1 VSLSRAAGFDSSD
14 ESVENDWRMELAQF
28 VSEEA
33 AELLDLS
40 RFLVALGDPIRQQI
54 VMLLSRERL
63 NVNQLTS
70 RVHLSRPAV
79 SHQIKVLA
87 DAGLLVQERLG
98 REHVYRVDTRTF
110 RELVAQFQSFA
121 DRCCADAQS

>member
-1 VSLSRAAGFDSSD
+1 
-14 ESVENDWRMELAQF
+14 MELAHF
-28 VSEEA
+28 ASEEA
-33 AELLDLS
+33 AGLIDLS

-54 VMLLSRERL
+54 VLLLSRERL
-63 NVNQLTS
+63 NVTQLTS

-98 REHVYRVDTRTF
+98 RERLYRVDAQRF
-110 RELVAQFQSFA
+110 REFVGQFDTFA
-121 DRCCADAQS
+121 AGCCAGSACR

>member
-1 VSLSRAAGFDSSD
+1 
-14 ESVENDWRMELAQF
+14 MELAHYA
-28 VSEEA
+28 SEEVA
-33 AELLDLS
+33 GLIDLS

-54 VMLLSRERL
+54 VLLLSRERL
-63 NVNQLTS
+63 NVNQLTG

-98 REHVYRVDTRTF
+98 REHVYRVDARAI
-110 RELVAQFQSFA
+110 RDLAGQFQEFA
-121 DRCCADAQS
+121 DRCCAGAAHP

>member
-1 VSLSRAAGFDSSD
+1 MEMSELHFASAEVAG
-14 ESVENDWRMELAQF
+14 LT
-28 VSEEA
+28 
-33 AELLDLS
+33 DLS

-54 VMLLSRERL
+54 LLLLSRERL
-63 NVNQLTS
+63 NVSLLTD

-98 REHVYRVDTRTF
+98 RERVYRVDANRF
-110 RELVAQFQSFA
+110 RAFTQQLSAFV
-121 DRCCADAQS
+121 DRCCSGGACC

>member
-1 VSLSRAAGFDSSD
+1 
-14 ESVENDWRMELAQF
+14 MELAQF
-28 VSEEA
+28 ASEEVA
-33 AELLDLS
+33 GLFDLS

-54 VMLLSRERL
+54 MLLLSRERL
-63 NVNQLTS
+63 NVVQLTG

-98 REHVYRVDTRTF
+98 REHVYRVDAPAF
-110 RELVAQFQSFA
+110 RAFMAQFDAFA
-121 DRCCADAQS
+121 SRCGAGAPTS

>member
-1 VSLSRAAGFDSSD
+1 VL
-14 ESVENDWRMELAQF
+14 
-28 VSEEA
+28 
-33 AELLDLS
+33 
-40 RFLVALGDPIRQQI
+40 
-54 VMLLSRERL
+54 LLSRERL

-70 RVHLSRPAV
+70 AVHLSRPPV

-110 RELVAQFQSFA
+110 RELSAQFQSFA
-121 DRCCADAQS
+121 DRCCASAQHA

>member
-1 VSLSRAAGFDSSD
+1 
-14 ESVENDWRMELAQF
+14 MELAHYA
-28 VSEEA
+28 SEEVA
-33 AELLDLS
+33 GLTDLS

-54 VMLLSRERL
+54 VLLLSRERL
-63 NVNQLTS
+63 NVNQLTG

-98 REHVYRVDTRTF
+98 REHVYRVDAETIRD
-110 RELVAQFQSFA
+110 LAGQFQAFA
-121 DRCCADAQS
+121 ERCCAGTALP

>member
-1 VSLSRAAGFDSSD
+1 MSARAAGFDTSS

-28 VSEEA
+28 ASEEA

-54 VMLLSRERL
+54 VLLLSRERL

-87 DAGLLVQERLG
+87 DAGLLVQDRLG
-98 REHVYRVDTRTF
+98 REHVYRVDTHTF
-110 RELVAQFQSFA
+110 RELAAQFQSFA
-121 DRCCADAQS
+121 DRCCAEAQHP

>member
-1 VSLSRAAGFDSSD
+1 
-14 ESVENDWRMELAQF
+14 MELAQF

-110 RELVAQFQSFA
+110 RDLVGQFQSFA
-121 DRCCADAQS
+121 DRCCTDAQA

>member
-1 VSLSRAAGFDSSD
+1 
-14 ESVENDWRMELAQF
+14 MEMTELHFA
-28 VSEEA
+28 S
-33 AELLDLS
+33 AEVANLTDLS

-54 VMLLSRERL
+54 LLLLSRERL
-63 NVNQLTS
+63 NVSQLTD

-98 REHVYRVDTRTF
+98 RERVYRLDPTKF
-110 RELVAQFQSFA
+110 RAFVQQLGGFV
-121 DRCCADAQS
+121 DRCCTGVTCR

>member
-1 VSLSRAAGFDSSD
+1 
-14 ESVENDWRMELAQF
+14 MELAQF
-28 VSEEA
+28 ASEEA

-40 RFLVALGDPIRQQI
+40 RFLVAVGDPIRQQI
-54 VMLLSRERL
+54 VLLLSRERL

-110 RELVAQFQSFA
+110 RELSAQFQSFA
-121 DRCCADAQS
+121 DRCCADAQHA

>member
-1 VSLSRAAGFDSSD
+1 
-14 ESVENDWRMELAQF
+14 MELAQF
-28 VSEEA
+28 ASEEA
-33 AELLDLS
+33 AGLTDLS

-54 VMLLSRERL
+54 VLLLSRERL
-63 NVNQLTS
+63 NVSQLTS

-98 REHVYRVDTRTF
+98 REHVYRVDAPTF
-110 RELVAQFQSFA
+110 RTLVGQFGTFA
-121 DRCCADAQS
+121 ERCCTAAAQA

>member
-1 VSLSRAAGFDSSD
+1 
-14 ESVENDWRMELAQF
+14 MELAQF
-28 VSEEA
+28 AS
-33 AELLDLS
+33 AEVADLTDLS

-54 VMLLSRERL
+54 VLLLSRERL
-63 NVNQLTS
+63 NVNQLTG

-98 REHVYRVDTRTF
+98 REHVYRVDARAF
-110 RELVAQFQSFA
+110 RDLAAQFQGFA
-121 DRCCADAQS
+121 ERCCTGITCA